1 VSPLASRLRS
11 SSLVWPLIALG
22 AILLYNLLFTPG
34 FFHVEIKDGRLFGS
48 LVDVVKNAVPVMII
62 ATGMSFIIATG
73 GIDISVGAVV
83 AIAGAVAGV
92 LIQAHAALP
101 TVLILSLLAALA
113 CGAFNAT
120 LVAALDI
127 QPIIATLI
135 LMVAGRG
142 VAQLIVGGP
151 VLWFKGMLPSFQA
164 LGSGYFLGIPVP
176 VFVAAA
182 VLLVVNVILRLTPL
196 RLLIQAI
203 GGNARA
209 SRYSGISVRAV
220 KAVVYAF
227 SGLCAGVAGLVMAAN
242 IGGANAALL
251 GLYVELDA
259 ILAVVIGG
267 TSMTGG
273 KFYLLGSILGALI
286 IQTLTTTILTKG
298 VPVQYTL
305 VVKAVV
311 VVVVILL
318 QSAEFRKRV
327 GQLVPGR
334 LAP

>member
-1 VSPLASRLRS
+1 MSRLARVRS
-11 SSLVWPLIALG
+11 SSLIWPLFALG
-22 AILLYNLLFTPG
+22 VILVYNLLFTPG

-48 LVDVVKNAVPVMII
+48 LIDVVKNAVPVIII
-62 ATGMSFIIATG
+62 ATGMSLVIATG

-83 AIAGAVAGV
+83 AIAGAVAGI
-92 LIQAHAALP
+92 LIQAHAGLAA
-101 TVLILSLLAALA
+101 VLVLSLLAALA
-113 CGAFNAT
+113 CGGFNAT
-120 LVAALDI
+120 LVAAVDI

-142 VAQLIVGGP
+142 IAQLIVGGP

-164 LGSGYFLGIPVP
+164 LGSGYFLTIPVP
-176 VFVAAA
+176 VFVAAG
-182 VLLVVNVILRLTPL
+182 VLLLVWTILRLTPL
-196 RLLIQAI
+196 RLFIQAI

-209 SRYSGISVRAV
+209 SRYSGIGVRGV

-227 SGLCAGVAGLVMAAN
+227 SGLCAGTAGLVMAAN

-251 GLYVELDA
+251 GLYIELDA

-334 LAP
+334 AEP

>member
-1 VSPLASRLRS
+1 MSSLPSRLRS

-62 ATGMSFIIATG
+62 ATGMSLVIATG

-83 AIAGAVAGV
+83 AIAGAVAGI
-92 LIQAHAALP
+92 LIQAHAGLP
-101 TVLILSLLAALA
+101 AVLILSLLTALA

-142 VAQLIVGGP
+142 IAQLIVGGP
-151 VLWFKGMLPSFQA
+151 VLWFKGTLPSFQA
-164 LGSGYFLGIPVP
+164 LGSGYFLSIPIP
-176 VFVAAA
+176 VFVAAG
-182 VLLVVNVILRLTPL
+182 VLLVVWIILRQTML

-220 KAVVYAF
+220 KAVVYSV
-227 SGLCAGVAGLVMAAN
+227 SGLCAGMAGLVMAAN

-251 GLYVELDA
+251 GLYIELDA

-267 TSMTGG
+267 TSMNGG
-273 KFYLLGSILGALI
+273 RFNLLGSLVGALI
-286 IQTLTTTILTKG
+286 IQTLTTTIFTKG
-298 VPVQYTL
+298 VPVQFTL
-305 VVKAVV
+305 VVKAAVV
-311 VVVVILL
+311 VIVILL
-318 QSAEFRKRV
+318 QSPEFRTQV
-327 GQLVPGR
+327 GNLAPGR
-334 LAP
+334 PR

>member
-1 VSPLASRLRS
+1 MNPLRARPRS
-11 SSLVWPLIALG
+11 STLIWPLVALG
-22 AILLYNLLFTPG
+22 AILLYNLLFAPG

-62 ATGMSFIIATG
+62 ATGMTLVIATG

-92 LIQAHAALP
+92 LIRAHAPLP
-101 TVLILSLLAALA
+101 AVLILSLLAAVA
-113 CGAFNAT
+113 CGAFNAA

-151 VLWFKGMLPSFQA
+151 VLWFKGVLPSFQT
-164 LGSGYFLGIPVP
+164 LGSGYFLTIPVP
-176 VFVAAA
+176 VFVAAG
-182 VLLVVNVILRLTPL
+182 VLSLVYLILRATPI
-196 RLLIQAI
+196 RLFIQAI

-227 SGLCAGVAGLVMAAN
+227 SGLCAGTAGLVMAAN

-251 GLYVELDA
+251 GLYIELDA

-267 TSMTGG
+267 TSMNGG
-273 KFYLLGSILGALI
+273 KFYLLGSMLGALI

-318 QSAEFRKRV
+318 QSGEFRKRV

-334 LAP
+334 AAP